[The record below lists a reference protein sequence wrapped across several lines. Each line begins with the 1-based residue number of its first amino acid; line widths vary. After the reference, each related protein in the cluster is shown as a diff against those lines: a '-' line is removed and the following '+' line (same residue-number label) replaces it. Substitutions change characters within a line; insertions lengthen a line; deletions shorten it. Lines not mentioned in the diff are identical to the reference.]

1 MLARMMG
8 FASLALGLAL
18 SGCGGSS
25 GTGTPKVFSPPSLND
40 VDLKMTARPAA
51 RAAMSKP
58 SPGSVTQSSNIDSNT
73 GATTDRVRVEFN
85 NDTFRV
91 MQEVGETWEIRTG
104 NAEPLDEELGAQD
117 VVGLVSQEENGQR
130 ILIAYTRAPEG
141 GARIGWPSESGPS
154 SPTVNSPMTTNSALL
169 RTALPFPRQVS
180 KL

>member
-8 FASLALGLAL
+8 FASLAVGLAL

-25 GTGTPKVFSPPSLND
+25 GTGTPKVSSPPSLND

-58 SPGSVTQSSNIDSNT
+58 SPGSVTQSSNIDST
-73 GATTDRVRVEFN
+73 GATADRVDVEFN
-85 NDTFRV
+85 NDIFRLTQV
-91 MQEVGETWEIRTG
+91 AGERWEISTG
-104 NAEPLDEELGAQD
+104 NAESLDEELGTQD

-141 GARIGWPSESGPS
+141 GGHGLVGRRNLG
-154 SPTVNSPMTTNSALL
+154 L
-169 RTALPFPRQVS
+169 RSQQ
-180 KL
+180 